1 MSSKDENLVEGKPQ
15 SPANETE
22 GGCTGPAPASI
33 QEQPEVVEATPV
45 ETVPGLLELI
55 YGVLFEPAV
64 TMKKVAQRPPLLSAF
79 LIITIIGVF
88 GALMGIL
95 TASRVL
101 GDDLRATPLAYLAPA
116 IQALTPL
123 AAILGLIWGYV
134 KWFSYS
140 AIIHLVADLLGG
152 RGGARGVF
160 ALVALAGLPSI
171 FMIPVQFLTYY
182 FGPGHTPVQVL
193 VGLTGLGVW
202 VWSVILLVIGLR
214 EVHGLSTGRTLLVVF
229 SPYLVLL
236 LLLLLLLAIL
246 IIFAASLPFGIPFP
260 GYL

>member
-1 MSSKDENLVEGKPQ
+1 MNSKEENLAEGQPH
-15 SPANETE
+15 SPAHETD
-22 GGCTGPAPASI
+22 GGLTGPVPVTI
-33 QEQPEVVEATPV
+33 QEKPEVAEAPPG
-45 ETVPGLLELI
+45 EAVPGLLELI

-79 LIITIIGVF
+79 FIITMIGLF

-101 GDDLRATPLAYLAPA
+101 GDDLRDTPLAHLAPA
-116 IQALTPL
+116 IQALAPL
-123 AAILGLIWGYV
+123 AAILGLIWGYA
-134 KWFSYS
+134 KWFAYS
-140 AIIHLVADLLGG
+140 AIIHLIADLLGG

-160 ALVALAGLPSI
+160 ALVALAGLPSL

-182 FGPGHTPVQVL
+182 FGPGHTPVQIL

-202 VWSVILLVIGLR
+202 IWSVILLVIGLR
-214 EVHGLSTGRTLLVVF
+214 EVHSLSTGRSLLVVF

-236 LLLLLLLAIL
+236 LMLLLLLAIL
-246 IIFAASLPFGIPFP
+246 VVFAASLPFGIPFP
-260 GYL
+260 GYF